1 MGLEAVEIVI
11 AVEEEFDIA
20 IEDDEASAVRTP
32 NDLFDL
38 IATKV
43 KSSHRSGCRSQKAFG
58 IVRRRI
64 TEMTGVARSS
74 VRPDCE
80 LEPLLAGG
88 DIQAFWTSLNINLGD
103 RALPRLDLPPFL
115 DVLLFSAVI
124 ASGSS
129 ASIAM
134 GIATSNAFLLF
145 CAFFLAG
152 GLVGWLFDRATSN
165 LRRIPPRGT
174 KTVGEL
180 CSQLVA
186 RTPRLFLNEAGW
198 GDREIRE
205 TTRAIIGTVLGIS
218 DFPDDADFVQDLG
231 VG

>member
-11 AVEEEFDIA
+11 AVEEEFDIT

-32 NDLFDL
+32 NDLFNL
-38 IATKV
+38 IAEKV
-43 KSSHRSGCRSQKAFG
+43 TNSARSGCRSQRAFG
-58 IVRRRI
+58 LVRRRVMEI
-64 TEMTGVARSS
+64 TGAPRSS

-88 DIQAFWTSLNINLGD
+88 DIQAFWNSLNINLGD
-103 RALPRLDLPPFL
+103 RALPRLDLPPAL

-124 ASGSS
+124 ASGAV
-129 ASIAM
+129 ASIAT
-134 GIATSNAFLLF
+134 GVAGANTFLVF

-152 GLVGWLFDRATSN
+152 GLVGWFFDRATSN

-174 KTVGEL
+174 KTVGDL

-186 RTPRLFLNEAGW
+186 RTPSLLLNKAGW

-205 TTRAIIGTVLGIS
+205 TTRAIIGTVLGIT